1 MGSVDGYTLLDCML
15 PCTPPPYPSRE
26 YNRRRTSLGESG
38 LLGMTFF
45 RELAAAAVAVVAGWC
60 TGAEPVL
67 PSPRW
72 PCLDDP
78 SPWCPR
84 GRLPRLVASPTP
96 RGALGWAGAP
106 TSGGGGSGWYRWWR
120 RRWKGWEEEEET
132 LLLTHAGRFLARSLS
147 ITITI
152 TGFPPV
158 GRGARALRWGWRRC
172 CCRGADRGR
181 VRGK

>member
-1 MGSVDGYTLLDCML
+1 VGSVDGHTLLDCKL

-38 LLGMTFF
+38 LLALTFF
-45 RELAAAAVAVVAGWC
+45 RELVAAGAIAVVAGWC

-84 GRLPRLVASPTP
+84 GRLLVASPTP
-96 RGALGWAGAP
+96 RGALGWG
-106 TSGGGGSGWYRWWR
+106 
-120 RRWKGWEEEEET
+120 
-132 LLLTHAGRFLARSLS
+132 
-147 ITITI
+147 
-152 TGFPPV
+152 
-158 GRGARALRWGWRRC
+158 WGWGCGWVEEGCPRLC
-172 CCRGADRGR
+172 GLSPL
-181 VRGK
+181 

>member
-106 TSGGGGSGWYRWWR
+106 TSGGGGSWWYRWWR

-132 LLLTHAGRFLARSLS
+132 LLDPPSDCDSRRTLPGQEFIDNGLPSRWARRAGVALGLATL
-147 ITITI
+147 
-152 TGFPPV
+152 
-158 GRGARALRWGWRRC
+158 LL
-172 CCRGADRGR
+172 
-181 VRGK
+181 